1 MANLREKFENHLKVS
16 GFSQEGVAKAMG
28 ISGSILSSWRK
39 GRYNGDNERVENLI
53 GAYLTRLENLAEK
66 SKDVKRDFDFV
77 ETSVYERVVNG
88 AELAEVRQGI
98 RVVMGDSGVG
108 KTTALKH
115 LKEMNESMIL
125 LKAYPGIRKN
135 RVLAKLCR
143 EAGFSCRGSFDDL
156 FEELTDRLEGSN
168 RLIAID
174 EVEHLPIE
182 AVDAVRRLND
192 FTGCPVILVG
202 LPVFY
207 QTLRKYQQEY
217 AYVFNRVSIPV
228 SVERNSAEDAGAMV
242 ATMLDCGVSAE
253 VWHEACGGIGRD
265 LKEIVLESLR
275 VAKLNGIKPEETEKF
290 VKVIRKVKKSLN
302 RV

>member
-53 GAYLTRLENLAEK
+53 SAYLTRVEHLAER

-77 ETSVYERVVNG
+77 ETLVYERVVNG

-108 KTTALKH
+108 KTTALEH

-135 RVLAKLCR
+135 RVLAKLCK

-156 FEELTDRLEGSN
+156 FEELTERLEGSN

-192 FTGCPVILVG
+192 FTGCPVLLVG

-228 SVERNSAEDAGAMV
+228 TVERNSVEDAGAMV
-242 ATMLDCGVSAE
+242 ATMLDCDVSAE
-253 VWHEACGGIGRD
+253 VWHEVCEGIGRD

-302 RV
+302 RL

>member
-53 GAYLTRLENLAEK
+53 GAYLVRVENLAEK

-228 SVERNSAEDAGAMV
+228 SVERNSAEDTGAMV
-242 ATMLDCGVSAE
+242 ATMLECEVSAE

-290 VKVIRKVKKSLN
+290 VKVIRKVRKSLN

>member
-1 MANLREKFENHLKVS
+1 M
-16 GFSQEGVAKAMG
+16 
-28 ISGSILSSWRK
+28 
-39 GRYNGDNERVENLI
+39 
-53 GAYLTRLENLAEK
+53 
-66 SKDVKRDFDFV
+66 
-77 ETSVYERVVNG
+77 
-88 AELAEVRQGI
+88 
-98 RVVMGDSGVG
+98 
-108 KTTALKH
+108 
-115 LKEMNESMIL
+115 
-125 LKAYPGIRKN
+125 
-135 RVLAKLCR
+135 
-143 EAGFSCRGSFDDL
+143 
-156 FEELTDRLEGSN
+156 
-168 RLIAID
+168 IAID

-242 ATMLDCGVSAE
+242 ATMLECEVSAE

-275 VAKLNGIKPEETEKF
+275 VAKLNGIDPKDTERF

-302 RV
+302 RI

>member
-1 MANLREKFENHLKVS
+1 MANLKEKFENHLKVS

-53 GAYLTRLENLAEK
+53 GAYLVRVEHLAER

-242 ATMLDCGVSAE
+242 ATMLECEVSAE

>member
-16 GFSQEGVAKAMG
+16 GFSQEGVAKSMG
-28 ISGSILSSWRK
+28 LSGSILSSWRK
-39 GRYNGDNERVENLI
+39 GRYNGDNERVEHLI
-53 GAYLTRLENLAEK
+53 SAYLTRVEHLTEK

-77 ETSVYERVVNG
+77 PTSVYGRVVDG
-88 AELAEVRQGI
+88 TELAEVRQGI

-108 KTTALKH
+108 KTTALEH
-115 LKEMNESMIL
+115 LKEVNESMIL
-125 LKAYPGIRKN
+125 FKAYPGIRKN

-174 EVEHLPIE
+174 EVEHLPVE
-182 AVDAVRRLND
+182 AVDVIRRLND

-202 LPVFY
+202 LPIFY
-207 QTLRKYQQEY
+207 QTLKKYQQDY

-228 SVERNSAEDAGAMV
+228 EVGRNSVEDVGAMV
-242 ATMLDCGVSAE
+242 ETMLDCDVSAE

-275 VAKLNGIKPEETEKF
+275 VAKLNGIEPKDTERF

-302 RV
+302 RI

>member
-1 MANLREKFENHLKVS
+1 MASLKEKFESYLKVS

-39 GRYNGDNERVENLI
+39 GRYNGDNERVEGLVS
-53 GAYLTRLENLAEK
+53 AYLARVEHLAER
-66 SKDVKRDFDFV
+66 SKGVKRDFDFV

-108 KTTALKH
+108 KTTALEH
-115 LKEMNESMIL
+115 LKGLNESMIL
-125 LKAYPGIRKN
+125 FRAYPGIRKN
-135 RVLAKLCR
+135 RVLAKLCK
-143 EAGFSCRGSFDDL
+143 EAGLGCRGSFDDL
-156 FEELTDRLEGSN
+156 FEELTERLEGTN

-207 QTLRKYQQEY
+207 QTLKKYQQDY

-228 SVERNSAEDAGAMV
+228 AVGRNSVEDAGAMV
-242 ATMLDCGVSAE
+242 ATMLDCDVSAE

-275 VAKLNGIKPEETEKF
+275 VAKLNGIKPEETERF
-290 VKVIRKVKKSLN
+290 VKVVQKVKKSLN